1 MKKINNLILVLI
13 IIILTYCHNGQSKTG
28 NMNMVKKIEIK
39 SVDFSRMTFLSVECN
54 KFEEY
59 FKDYRV
65 LSITDTLSIKMI
77 LSQFENLE
85 QTDSTYSKSID
96 TRAKV
101 ELFSNS
107 DTSIICIGNMSLYM
121 NDKHYKTPQGLI
133 DFIEKL
139 KEDQKW

>member
-1 MKKINNLILVLI
+1 MKKINSVIVVLI
-13 IIILTYCHNGQSKTG
+13 IAIFTYCHNVQSKTG

-39 SVDFSRMTFLSVECN
+39 SVDFSIMTSLSVECN

-59 FKDYRV
+59 FKDHKV
-65 LSITDTLSIKMI
+65 FSITDTLSIKMI
-77 LSQFENLE
+77 ISLFENLE
-85 QTDSTYSKSID
+85 PIDSTYSKSVD

-107 DTSIICIGNMSLYM
+107 DTSIICVGNISLYL
-121 NDKHYKTPQGLI
+121 NDKLYKTPQGLI

-139 KEDQKW
+139 K